1 MSGHDIHNVCQHAE
15 HHWAS
20 KVYIFTLHVE
30 NKSQTKGRSDI
41 FVIFSVKFLIS
52 KSVQCQNNITSTQNR
67 VYEGCDCAVIL
78 GPAGNS
84 QFQELPPIE
93 QYLECAEER
102 QKTIVR
108 WAHNRDS
115 YFGVGKLRTS

>member
-1 MSGHDIHNVCQHAE
+1 MFMKD
-15 HHWAS
+15 
-20 KVYIFTLHVE
+20 
-30 NKSQTKGRSDI
+30 
-41 FVIFSVKFLIS
+41 VIVQLI
-52 KSVQCQNNITSTQNR
+52 Q
-67 VYEGCDCAVIL
+67 

-108 WAHNRDS
+108 WAHNRDN